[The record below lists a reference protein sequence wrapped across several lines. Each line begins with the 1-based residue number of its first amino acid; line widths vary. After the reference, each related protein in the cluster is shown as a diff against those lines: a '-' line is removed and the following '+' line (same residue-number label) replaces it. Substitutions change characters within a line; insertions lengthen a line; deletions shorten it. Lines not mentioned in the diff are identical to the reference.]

1 MERPPLRKVATLA
14 VGGCAAALVAA
25 RAVRRPAGRRRGASD
40 TALDDELM
48 EETATGEGM
57 PERDSE

>member
-1 MERPPLRKVATLA
+1 MQRPPLRKVATLA
-14 VGGCAAALVAA
+14 AGGCAAALLAA
-25 RAVRRPAGRRRGASD
+25 RAVRRPLGRGDSD

-57 PERDSE
+57 PERDDQ

>member
-1 MERPPLRKVATLA
+1 MERQPLRKAATLA

-25 RAVRRPAGRRRGASD
+25 RAVRRRAGLGRPDSAD
-40 TALDDELM
+40 AFDDELM

-57 PERDSE
+57 PERDDE